1 MSESDSPKGQRLAA
15 TDAPTGAAVPLSASR
30 VDRLSEEF
38 TRMLSQRPPEI
49 NDVLAGRYRV
59 TELLG
64 VGGMGQ
70 VFVAENLAIGR
81 RVAIKVLKVELL
93 INASLRKRFQQEAEA
108 IAAIENQNVVR
119 FLDLV
124 VGDPTFLVMEY
135 VRGPTL
141 TAVLKAEQRLDPFRA
156 IAIARRLA
164 WGLEA
169 AHRTGVVHR
178 DVKPSNVIL
187 APDHEVGE
195 QPKLV
200 DFGVAKV
207 SAEVSDEQLTLAG
220 QVVGTPHYMS
230 PEQITGGRVD
240 ARSDVYSLGCVLYHM
255 LTGTPPFDDDEA
267 ASILSQHV
275 HQAAPPLRKRLADA
289 PPGLEAIVER
299 ALAKR
304 PKERFAT
311 AEELARALEL
321 IVDPTKQSAPKEP
334 RARRWRWPAALA
346 AVAIAVAGAGAAAWR
361 WMPAASGGQLLITTQ
376 PAGASI
382 ELDGKI
388 QRGTTPLAIVG
399 LAAGDHRITLR
410 HGKERDEI
418 TRTVNLKADER
429 LPLHFALPARSHI
442 VTVGSFPAGATLYL
456 DGRLARGVTPVSV
469 ELSDE
474 DFHELRIELEGYDTI
489 VKGLAPDDR
498 APSVDFTLQ
507 PEREPRGRLF
517 VDADATTEIWVD
529 GVSTGLFTPASD
541 ILLNPGAHT
550 VELRDST
557 GAIRATTNIRIA
569 AHESRRL
576 MMTIA
581 RTCVPQKEVPE
592 K

>member
-1 MSESDSPKGQRLAA
+1 MSDSDNPKGQRLAA
-15 TDAPTGAAVPLSASR
+15 TEAPTGAAIPLSASR

-38 TRMLSQRPPEI
+38 TRLLSQRPPEI
-49 NDVLAGRYRV
+49 GDVLGGRYRV

-108 IAAIENQNVVR
+108 IAAIEDQNVVR

-141 TAVLKAEQRLDPFRA
+141 SAILKTEQRLEPFRA
-156 IAIARRLA
+156 ISIARRLA
-164 WGLEA
+164 WGLDA
-169 AHRTGVVHR
+169 AHRAGVVHR

-187 APDHEVGE
+187 APDHEAGE

-207 SAEVSDEQLTLAG
+207 SAEASDEQLTLAG

-230 PEQITGGRVD
+230 PEQITGSRVD

-275 HQAAPPLRKRLADA
+275 HQAAAPLRKRMADVPA
-289 PPGLEAIVER
+289 GLEAIVER

-321 IVDPTKQSAPKEP
+321 IVDPKKKSTPKEP
-334 RARRWRWPAALA
+334 RARKWRWLAALA
-346 AVAIAVAGAGAAAWR
+346 AVAVVGAGAAAWR
-361 WMPAASGGQLLITTQ
+361 WMPAAAGGQLLVTTQ

-429 LPLHFALPARSHI
+429 VPLHFALPPRSHAVAI
-442 VTVGSFPAGATLYL
+442 GTFPAGATLYL
-456 DGRLARGVTPVSV
+456 DGRLVRGVTPVSIN
-469 ELSDE
+469 LSDE

-498 APSVDFTLQ
+498 APSLEFTLQ

-517 VDADATTEIWVD
+517 VDADATAEIWVD

-557 GAIRATTNIRIA
+557 SAIRSTTNIRLA
-569 AHESRRL
+569 AHESRHL
-576 MMTIA
+576 MMTIVRA
-581 RTCVPQKEVPE
+581 CVPSKEIPA